1 MHAVVAAL
9 TAVMLIVL
17 ASCAPGKAAVGHTE
31 TAGTAIDHD
40 SVDRSDILIGVVGS
54 ADVSSDRQLVDAF
67 ASAGLNAFYA
77 AAADRG
83 NTDSAAADSAA
94 ADSGDAGSVGPRSVD
109 DMVGRA
115 VKVIVINRMAMTP
128 SHGDQWLSA
137 LRTARNAGVP
147 VVLIDPLQTPQD
159 TRLYAAVLTVDND
172 GGTIPL
178 ATIVVQVINDR
189 PHVARARVT
198 TVSKGANES

>member
-83 NTDSAAADSAA
+83 NTDSAAADSGDAG
-94 ADSGDAGSVGPRSVD
+94 SGDAGSVGPRSVD